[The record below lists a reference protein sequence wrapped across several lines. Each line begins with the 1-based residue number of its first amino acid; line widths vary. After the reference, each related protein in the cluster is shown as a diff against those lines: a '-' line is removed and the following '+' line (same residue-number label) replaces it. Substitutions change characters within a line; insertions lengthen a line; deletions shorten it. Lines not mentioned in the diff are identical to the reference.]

1 MRKTLKI
8 RKNEKAKVQMKT
20 RSKKGL
26 KKINFQDEK
35 IETEKPKNK
44 KKTKETVGRRLTI
57 NHQKITRTGH
67 RNTKENKNVLPC

>member
-1 MRKTLKI
+1 MSISYVRKTLKI

-35 IETEKPKNK
+35 IETEKPEKNKNK
-44 KKTKETVGRRLTI
+44 KKRRR
-57 NHQKITRTGH
+57 Q
-67 RNTKENKNVLPC
+67 